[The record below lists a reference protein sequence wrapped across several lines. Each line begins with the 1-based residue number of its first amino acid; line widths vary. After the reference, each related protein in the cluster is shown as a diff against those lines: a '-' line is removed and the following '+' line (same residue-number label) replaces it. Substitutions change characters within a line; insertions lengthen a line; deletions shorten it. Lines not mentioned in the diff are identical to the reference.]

1 MGCFPA
7 DEGLDEVTIAKLDA
21 LGWTAPAAKR
31 TLISP
36 EIRVQQ
42 TAIALN
48 LNSLKA
54 NELRECDYGAW
65 SGRSL
70 EEIHAEDPAGLAS
83 WLADVGSA
91 PHGGESFHQLIT
103 RVGGLGRG
111 AERHRAFNRRY
122 PCIRC
127 SGRNC
132 ICPSCTRRFLSP
144 HRGCSVDSDRSS
156 PERIALA
163 LAHPWGG
170 AWFSLRRIVISTE
183 RKPVRRCSPTE
194 RVHD

>member
-103 RVGGLGRG
+103 RVGGLVEEQRDTGHSIVVTHASVVR
-111 AERHRAFNRRY
+111 AEIVY
-122 PCIRC
+122 
-127 SGRNC
+127 
-132 ICPSCTRRFLSP
+132 
-144 HRGCSVDSDRSS
+144 
-156 PERIALA
+156 ALA
-163 LAHPWGG
+163 APEGS
-170 AWFSLRRIVISTE
+170 FRRIEVAPLTLTDLRLRGSHWHLRTLGAALG
-183 RKPVRRCSPTE
+183 SPCDE
-194 RVHD
+194 L